1 MQGPGGNMSM
11 RFKLISCVTL
21 AAIALATW
29 RFMSR
34 PAESSL
40 GDASPVASGPAS
52 RRPPPVGRPKP
63 FAAPDSIPPLPAGL
77 DATRTN
83 PAESRLAEPVADP
96 NALNERTLVG
106 TKWEREG
113 FGIEFGADGKL
124 MIGGRERAK
133 WRVEGQRIRLY
144 RDTTGEEHWL
154 DIVGNKL
161 MWEGQE
167 IGRVP

>member
-29 RFMSR
+29 RFVSR
-34 PAESSL
+34 PAESPL
-40 GDASPVASGPAS
+40 GDASPVASGPATG
-52 RRPPPVGRPKP
+52 RPPPVGRREP

>member
-1 MQGPGGNMSM
+1 MSM
-11 RFKLISCVTL
+11 RSKLISCVAL
-21 AAIALATW
+21 AAVALAAW
-29 RFMSR
+29 KFASR
-34 PAESSL
+34 PAEPP
-40 GDASPVASGPAS
+40 PVEGTQLASGPAS
-52 RRPPPVGRPKP
+52 RRPPPVGRPEP
-63 FAAPDSIPPLPAGL
+63 FAAQDPIPPLPTGL
-77 DATRTN
+77 DGTRTN
-83 PAESRLAEPVADP
+83 PAASRPAEPVANP

-113 FGIEFGADGKL
+113 FGFEFGADGKL

-144 RDTTGEEHWL
+144 HDTTGEEHWL